1 MKVLIN
7 FLTGVLLIGLL
18 AGCSKHGEEIHKDWL
33 EGIEEKM
40 RFM

>member
-18 AGCSKHGEEIHKDWL
+18 AGCSKHGKRYTKIGWKV
-33 EGIEEKM
+33 
-40 RFM
+40 